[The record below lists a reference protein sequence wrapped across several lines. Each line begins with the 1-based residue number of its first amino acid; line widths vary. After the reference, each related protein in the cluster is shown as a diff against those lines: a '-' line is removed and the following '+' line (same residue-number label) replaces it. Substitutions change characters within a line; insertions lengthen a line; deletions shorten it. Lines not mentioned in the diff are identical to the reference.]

1 VKPLW
6 NSLTPESRDANNGL
20 EMQTTDV
27 LVLEKDDASRATLCD
42 VLLDAG
48 LSVACACSEV
58 EALER
63 LTKNTF
69 RVALLGPSFPSRHG
83 IQDLRQR
90 MKEMTPPSVV
100 VITGTNT
107 PELVLDALKTQAYD
121 FVSTPIQADHL
132 REVIQRALAAE
143 AALASFEVLCAG
155 RKCVELSIPC
165 ARDAAERLEHFLNAL
180 EQDLELGLQEAIRLA
195 FRELLLNAVEWG
207 GRLDAAQRVRVVR
220 VRGRG
225 MLVYRITDPGMGF
238 RFDDLPHAAIGHQ
251 EDDAIAHMQV
261 REAQR
266 MRVGGFG
273 LVIVRA
279 IADELIYNERGNEV
293 TFVKYLS
300 DPAASSP

>member
-1 VKPLW
+1 VKPQW

-20 EMQTTDV
+20 DMQTTDV
-27 LVLEKDDASRATLCD
+27 LVLEKDYASRATLCD
-42 VLLDAG
+42 VLLGAG

-58 EALER
+58 EALAH
-63 LTKNTF
+63 LTTNTF
-69 RVALLGPSFPSRHG
+69 RVALLDPSFPSRHG
-83 IQDLRQR
+83 IQALRQR
-90 MKEMTPPSVV
+90 MKEMTPPGVV

-132 REVIQRALAAE
+132 REVIQRALAAD

-180 EQDLELGLQEAIRLA
+180 EQDLEVGLQEAIRLA

-261 REAQR
+261 REAQG

-300 DPAASSP
+300 DPAASCS